1 MNGRKARAL
10 RRAARRMTA
19 GLPSHKLVS
28 EAGRQVAVPT
38 GKLDAMGKPVMGF
51 AEVVGTARHAPTC
64 TRAVYQKLKRV
75 YGRTN
80 LGALK

>member
-10 RRAARRMTA
+10 RRAARRMTV
-19 GLPSHKLVS
+19 GLASHKLVS

-38 GKLDAMGKPVMGF
+38 SELDAKGRPAMAF
-51 AEVVGTARHAPTC
+51 AEVAGTARHAPTC
-64 TRAVYQKLKRV
+64 TRAVYQKLKRI
-75 YGRTN
+75 YGHAN

>member
-10 RRAARRMTA
+10 RRTARRMTA

-38 GKLDAMGKPVMGF
+38 GKLDAKGKTVMGF
-51 AEVVGTARHAPTC
+51 AEVAGTARYAPTC
-64 TRAVYQKLKRV
+64 TRAVYQKLKQV
-75 YGRTN
+75 YGQTN
-80 LGALK
+80 LGSLK

>member
-28 EAGRQVAVPT
+28 EGGRQVVVPT
-38 GKLDAMGKPVMGF
+38 GELDAMGRPLTAF
-51 AEVVGTARHAPTC
+51 AEVVGTARHAATC

-75 YGRTN
+75 YGHAN
-80 LGALK
+80 LGTLK